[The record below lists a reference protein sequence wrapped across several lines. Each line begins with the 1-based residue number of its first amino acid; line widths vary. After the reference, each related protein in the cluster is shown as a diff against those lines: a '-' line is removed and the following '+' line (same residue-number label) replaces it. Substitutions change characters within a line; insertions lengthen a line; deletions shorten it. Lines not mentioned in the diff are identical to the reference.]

1 MDKAMS
7 NKPDRYKILIVDDDK
22 SNIASLGTLLKD
34 DYKILVAKNGEQALK
49 IAFAN
54 MPPDLILLDIIM
66 PGIDGYEVCR
76 QIKAEPK
83 AQQIPIIFLSA
94 MSGDT
99 DETKGLELGA
109 VDYITKPF
117 SPAIVLARV
126 KTHLKLKQAYKDLEN
141 HNATL
146 KEMAV
151 LRQNVEQITHHDLKN
166 PLSGIIGFSG
176 LLQTRCELEPKPKE
190 LVNKIEKAGYKMLEM
205 LNGSLDLYKME
216 TGVYQYQ
223 ADMVDILSVLQ
234 KIVVETKQ
242 MADSLNLAIEIR
254 LRGKL
259 VTEND
264 TLPIKGEQLLCY
276 SMFANLLKNAIEASP
291 REASITISV
300 DDSKDLGIIS
310 IHNQGAIPLEIR
322 DKFFDK
328 YVTAKKYG
336 GTGLGTYSA
345 KLMAE
350 IQGGTIQFNTSEET
364 GTTIMVQ
371 LPK

>member
-49 IAFAN
+49 LTFAD
-54 MPPDLILLDIIM
+54 MPPDLILLDILM

-76 QIKAEPK
+76 QIKAESK
-83 AQQIPIIFLSA
+83 TQQIPIIFLSA
-94 MSGDT
+94 MSGDM

-126 KTHLKLKQAYKDLEN
+126 KTHLKLKQAYEDLEN

-146 KEMAV
+146 KEMAI

-166 PLSGIIGFSG
+166 PLSGVIGFSG
-176 LLQTRCELEPKPKE
+176 LLLTRYEIEKKPRE
-190 LVNKIEKAGYKMLEM
+190 IVNKIEKAGYKMLEM
-205 LNGSLDLYKME
+205 LNGSLNLYKME

-242 MADSLNLAIEIR
+242 MADSLNLAVEIR

-264 TLPIKGEQLLCY
+264 TFTIKGEQLLCY

-291 REASITISV
+291 KEASITVSV
-300 DDSKDLGIIS
+300 DEKDAAIIS

-322 DKFFDK
+322 DKFFEK

-345 KLMAE
+345 KLIAE
-350 IQGGTIQFNTSEET
+350 IQGGNIQFNTSEDT
-364 GTTIMVQ
+364 GTTIMVK